1 MSPPMETDLLLDL
14 AWLPRP
20 PENFGALCRA
30 ASAKVDLGSELVKL
44 ASYAHDDNGLARLAK
59 LIAKARTNGESL
71 EPLLPYR
78 LAILSNATTDYLA
91 TAITATA
98 ARHGLALECIQGS
111 YGQPMQDAL
120 SPDSPVNKSRPDAVL
135 LAIDW
140 RGLPLDF
147 SVGNDESAAAGV
159 QAAIDYLRAI
169 QSGIGK
175 ASGAVCIFQTLA
187 PPPETLFGSI
197 DRLVSGTIHRT
208 VQAVNAAMDELVRG
222 SSGLL
227 LDVSSLAAAVGLAR
241 WHSPAQWNLAKI
253 PFDQRCLP
261 LYAEHVC
268 RLVNARSGR
277 SRRCLVLDLDNTLWG
292 GVIGDDGL
300 GGIRL
305 GQGDPAGEAYVDFQR
320 YLLALRER
328 GVVLAVSSKNE
339 DPTARLPFREHP
351 EMLIREEHIAV
362 FQANW
367 NDKPTNIRAIAEQ
380 LSLGLESFAF
390 VDDNPFEREMVRR
403 SLPQVAVPEMPEDP
417 AYYVRTLSAAG
428 LFESILFTDEDRKR
442 AGYYAG
448 NARRAALQ
456 SDAGDIESY
465 LATLRMEITFQPFDE
480 TGRARIAQL
489 INKSN
494 QFNLTTRRYTEAEI
508 ARFESEDAFF
518 TLQVRLSDV
527 FGDNGMISVIFCR
540 PTPENDWEFDLWL
553 MSCRVLGRG
562 VEKMALREVLRH
574 ARCRGIRNLIGVY
587 IPSAR
592 NQLVERHYETL
603 GFVRTELTAD
613 GRSHWKLPVDGPEP
627 EAAPMTVRI
636 SGFGNL
642 TETSDA
648 LR

>member
-1 MSPPMETDLLLDL
+1 METDPLLDL

-30 ASAKVDLGSELVKL
+30 ASAETAGPGSEIAKL
-44 ASYAHDDNGLARLAK
+44 ASYGHDDNGLSRLAK
-59 LIAKARTNGESL
+59 LIAQARARGVSL
-71 EPLLPYR
+71 QPLLPYR
-78 LAILSNATTDYLA
+78 LAILSNSTTDYLA
-91 TAITATA
+91 SAITATA
-98 ARHGLALECIQGS
+98 ARHGLALECIQGC

-120 SPDSPVNKSRPDAVL
+120 SPDSPVNRANPHAVL

-140 RGLPLDF
+140 RGLPFEF
-147 SVGNDESAAAGV
+147 SVGNEESAAAGV

-169 QSGIGK
+169 QSGIRK

-187 PPPETLFGSI
+187 PPPETLFGSM
-197 DRLVSGTIHRT
+197 DRLFGGTTYRT
-208 VQAVNAAMDELVRG
+208 LAAANLAMEELMRG
-222 SSGLL
+222 SDNLL
-227 LDVSSLAAAVGLAR
+227 LDVSSLAAAVGLAQ

-253 PFDQRCLP
+253 PFDQRCVP

-268 RLVNARSGR
+268 RLINARCGR

-292 GVIGDDGL
+292 GVIGDDGP

-320 YLLALRER
+320 YLLALRDR

-339 DPTARLPFREHP
+339 DSTARLPFRDHP

-390 VDDNPFEREMVRR
+390 VDDNPFERELVRR
-403 SLPQVAVPEMPEDP
+403 TLPEVAVPEMPEDP

-428 LFESILFTDEDRKR
+428 LFESIAFTDEDRKR

-448 NARRAALQ
+448 NARRATLH
-456 SDAGDIESY
+456 SEAGDIDSY

-494 QFNLTTRRYTEAEI
+494 QFNLTTRRYTETDV
-508 ARFESEDAFF
+508 ARFESDDAFF

-527 FGDNGMISVIFCR
+527 FGDNGMISVILCR
-540 PTPENDWEFDLWL
+540 TTPENDWEIDLWL

-562 VEKMALREVLRH
+562 VEKMALREILRH
-574 ARCRGIRNLIGVY
+574 ARCRGIRSLIGVY
-587 IPSAR
+587 VPTAR
-592 NQLVERHYETL
+592 NKLVERHYETL
-603 GFVRTELTAD
+603 GFVLTEITPD
-613 GRSHWKLPVDGPEP
+613 GQSRWTLSVDGAEP

-636 SGFGNL
+636 SGFGGIG
-642 TETSDA
+642 E
-648 LR
+648 

>member
-1 MSPPMETDLLLDL
+1 METDLLLDL

-30 ASAKVDLGSELVKL
+30 ASTETAGLGGELARL
-44 ASYAHDDNGLARLAK
+44 ASYGHDDNGLSRLAK
-59 LIAKARTNGESL
+59 LITQARANGVGL

-78 LAILSNATTDYLA
+78 LAILSNSTTDYLA
-91 TAITATA
+91 AALTATA
-98 ARHGLALECIQGS
+98 ARHGLALECIQGC

-120 SPDSPVNKSRPDAVL
+120 SPDSPVNKSRPHAVL

-140 RGLPLDF
+140 RGLPFEF
-147 SVGNDESAAAGV
+147 SVGNEESAAAGV
-159 QAAIDYLRAI
+159 QAALDYLLAI
-169 QSGIGK
+169 QSGIRK
-175 ASGAVCIFQTLA
+175 TSGAVCIFQTLA
-187 PPPETLFGSI
+187 PPPETLFGSM
-197 DRLVSGTIHRT
+197 DRLFSGTLYRT
-208 VQAVNAAMDELVRG
+208 LAAANIAMEELVG
-222 SSGLL
+222 ASDDLL

-268 RLVNARSGR
+268 RIINARCGR

-292 GVIGDDGL
+292 GVVGDDGL

-305 GQGDPAGEAYVDFQR
+305 GQGDPAGEAYLDFQR

-339 DPTARLPFREHP
+339 DPIARLPFRDHP

-367 NDKPTNIRAIAEQ
+367 NDKPANIRAIAEQ

-390 VDDNPFEREMVRR
+390 VDDNPFERELVRR
-403 SLPQVAVPEMPEDP
+403 SLPQVAVPELPEDP
-417 AYYVRTLSAAG
+417 AFYVRTLSAAG
-428 LFESILFTDEDRKR
+428 LFESISFTDEDRKR

-448 NARRAALQ
+448 NARRAALH
-456 SDAGDIESY
+456 SEAGDIDSY
-465 LATLRMEITFQPFDE
+465 LATLRMEIAFQPFDE
-480 TGRARIAQL
+480 TGRMRIAQL

-494 QFNLTTRRYTEAEI
+494 QFNLTTRRYTEAEV

-527 FGDNGMISVIFCR
+527 FGDNGMISVILCR
-540 PTPENDWEFDLWL
+540 ATPEKDWEIDLWL

-587 IPSAR
+587 IPTAR
-592 NQLVERHYETL
+592 NKLVERHYETL
-603 GFVRTELTAD
+603 GFVCTELTAD
-613 GRSHWKLPVDGPEP
+613 GQSRWKLAVDGPEP
-627 EAAPMTVRI
+627 EAAPMAVRI
-636 SGFGNL
+636 SGFGGIGQ
-642 TETSDA
+642 
-648 LR
+648 